1 MLPWYS
7 QKKNNETSVL
17 ALTEPFLLHYFE
29 RSLCDADRF
38 ILLLFDLLFSPSIL
52 KQGSCFTALFDFMPH
67 CL

>member
-29 RSLCDADRF
+29 RSLCDADQIYF
-38 ILLLFDLLFSPSIL
+38 IAI
-52 KQGSCFTALFDFMPH
+52 
-67 CL
+67 